1 MSNSN
6 SPFQVFRFC
15 PRCGSSGFVKADE
28 KSLKCGVCGFRYYFN
43 MSASVAAVIRNEHN
57 EVLFTIRKHEPAAG
71 LLDLPGGFV
80 DPGETAE
87 EAVKREIREE
97 LNLQVVGMSFYA
109 SFPNQYLFGDIYYQ
123 TLDLVFTCMV
133 DSFECIRPDDD
144 VAGYVFRNPAE
155 VKAEEIGLVSIR
167 NIVRGLE

>member
-1 MSNSN
+1 MSDPN

-15 PRCGSSGFVKADE
+15 PRCGSVEFVKADE
-28 KSLKCGVCGFRYYFN
+28 KSLKCKDCGFRYYFN
-43 MSASVAAVIRNEHN
+43 MSASVAAVIRNEN
-57 EVLFTIRKHEPAAG
+57 NKVLFTTRKHEPAAG

-87 EAVKREIREE
+87 EAIKREIKEE
-97 LNLQVVGMSFYA
+97 LNLQVVGMSFFA
-109 SFPNQYLFGDIYYQ
+109 SFPNKYLFGGIYYQ

-133 DSFECIRPDDD
+133 DSFEHIHADDD
-144 VAGYVFRNPAE
+144 VAGYVFRDPAE

-167 NIVRGLE
+167 NIVRGME